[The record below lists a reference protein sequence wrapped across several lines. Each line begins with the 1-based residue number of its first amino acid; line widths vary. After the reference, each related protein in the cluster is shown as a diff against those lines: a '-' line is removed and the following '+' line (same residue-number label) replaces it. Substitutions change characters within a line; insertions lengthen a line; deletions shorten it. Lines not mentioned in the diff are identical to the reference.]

1 MLISPTV
8 IGRKRTYWIIEI
20 MVRKGQ
26 QMRTALTHP
35 FGLTVLTTSLL
46 VAAAMRYLPPLE
58 RWDGQATWVALWGF
72 LGYGISAYAVTRW
85 QPAPSGAELVTLQSI
100 RQYIEGEL
108 ALRQES
114 HSTELTRTLSEA
126 ISYIDRQVEPLLAHL
141 MERESDLAT
150 LLEQYERGTL
160 PPPEQSVLARLQR
173 LHQLQRDAIDDCL
186 QQAANAAGTLAAILQ
201 TGDDTR
207 VAA

>member
-72 LGYGISAYAVTRW
+72 LGYGISAYAVT
-85 QPAPSGAELVTLQSI
+85 
-100 RQYIEGEL
+100 
-108 ALRQES
+108 
-114 HSTELTRTLSEA
+114 
-126 ISYIDRQVEPLLAHL
+126 
-141 MERESDLAT
+141 
-150 LLEQYERGTL
+150 
-160 PPPEQSVLARLQR
+160 
-173 LHQLQRDAIDDCL
+173 
-186 QQAANAAGTLAAILQ
+186 
-201 TGDDTR
+201 
-207 VAA
+207 